1 MNKNIKFKL
10 PKHTLACIKN
20 QSEYI
25 QKTLASYKEIAK
37 QVSQKFEFI
46 NQQTEKNIEPKIDIA
61 SIVSRNN
68 NRNID
73 VQVDI
78 EYICKDCKK
87 RVKF

>member
-1 MNKNIKFKL
+1 MNKNINYKL
-10 PKHTLACIKN
+10 SEQTLAYIKN

-25 QKTLASYKEIAK
+25 KKTIEQFNGDFKFIK
-37 QVSQKFEFI
+37 QRIENNV
-46 NQQTEKNIEPKIDIA
+46 EPKIDIA

-78 EYICKDCKK
+78 EYFCRNCKK